1 MTARKSIKIA
11 AALTAVAAVLAV
23 PAWGASGSSTARS
36 ADAAATPPTITVN
49 GSGTVK
55 AVPDIAI
62 WTFSVTSRA
71 ASARDALKANGNDMR
86 KVIAALKAAGIA
98 AADLRTAQVNLSVRT
113 NQDGTAVVGYEASNS
128 VTAKVR
134 KQADT
139 GEIVDKAVDAGADGV
154 NGPAFLVSNQTA
166 LYRQALLAAYDDARA
181 KAASLA
187 KQGGLT
193 LGKATSIV
201 ESGSSQ
207 PVFYAAGVAK
217 AAAADSTPVE
227 AGESEVQASVSVTFA
242 VS

>member
-1 MTARKSIKIA
+1 MTARKSLKVA
-11 AALTAVAAVLAV
+11 AALAALAAVLAV

-36 ADAAATPPTITVN
+36 AEVAAVAPTITVN
-49 GSGTVK
+49 GSGAVK

-62 WTFSVTSRA
+62 WTFSVSTRA
-71 ASARDALKANGNDMR
+71 TSARDALRNNGVEMR

-98 AADLRTAQVNLSVRT
+98 AADLRTSQVNLGVRT
-113 NQDGTAVVGYEASNS
+113 NQDGTAVIGYEASNS

-154 NGPAFLVSNQTA
+154 SGPSFLVSNQTA
-166 LYRQALLAAYDDARA
+166 LYRQALIAAYDDARA
-181 KAASLA
+181 KAATLA

-193 LGKATSIV
+193 LGKPTSIV

-207 PVFYAAGVAK
+207 PVFYEGAMAK